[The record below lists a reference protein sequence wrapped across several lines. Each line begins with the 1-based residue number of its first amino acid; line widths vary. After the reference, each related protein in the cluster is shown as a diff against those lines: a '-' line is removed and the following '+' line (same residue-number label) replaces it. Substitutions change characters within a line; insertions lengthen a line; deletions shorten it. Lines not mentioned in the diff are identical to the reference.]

1 MSNEPRRP
9 GRILAACIAA
19 LCVTAGIAGCASP
32 YGQNT
37 LFGGYKSTRLDAAH
51 WLVQYD
57 GNGVTPREQ
66 VWAYWIY
73 RCAEV
78 TKENGYAYFTM
89 LPSEW
94 KPPIAPAPVPAAS
107 ATPAAWHGARG
118 DAWQARPA
126 VWRIGDDPG
135 RVQARSGGGYT
146 TIYIP
151 GGTVRTWHTKGV
163 VSMFNAPVAPN
174 ELLVLSAQSVMDD
187 LAPYVQG
194 KDKHPIDRDDLIEH
208 GLRWVSDTGAVLPM
222 MAAPT
227 ATAASSPRAPVRFAP
242 QSRRQGGLAS

>member
-1 MSNEPRRP
+1 MSNESRRP
-9 GRILAACIAA
+9 RRILAACIAA
-19 LCVTAGIAGCASP
+19 ICVTAGIAGCASP

-37 LFGGYKSTRLDAAH
+37 LFGGYKSTKLDAAH

-78 TKENGYAYFTM
+78 TKENGYAYFAM
-89 LPSEW
+89 LPATW
-94 KPPIAPAPVPAAS
+94 TPPVAPPAAAS
-107 ATPAAWHGARG
+107 AAHAAWHSAPQDTWR
-118 DAWQARPA
+118 ARPA

-135 RVQARSGGGYT
+135 RVQARSGGGGYT

-151 GGTVRTWHTKGV
+151 GGTVRSWHTKGV
-163 VSMFNAPVAPN
+163 VSMFNAPVAPDA
-174 ELLVLSAQSVMDD
+174 LLVLNAQSVLDD

-194 KDKHPIDRDDLIEH
+194 KDKHPIERDALIEH

-222 MAAPT
+222 MAPPSAP
-227 ATAASSPRAPVRFAP
+227 AASAPRAPVRFAP
-242 QSRRQGGLAS
+242 QAGRQGGLAS